1 MGTARHPQACRKT
14 DSLARV
20 RQRARTP
27 PAVHTDP
34 WGPGPAPGHLSP
46 GTAAANRPRASGSP
60 PLAED
65 RGWRCPAP
73 RARPASSQGARW
85 PWAGAGTGGG
95 GPRTHPQRRSL
106 SPLSVPGRSG
116 LSSTWALFPILS
128 PEHLIQGLSRSG
140 PLVTLGSEVLERH
153 LCRGN
158 LEDWVQMATE
168 GGPELAWRAS
178 FQNKWQ
184 KAAFCLERVAESW
197 VS

>member
-1 MGTARHPQACRKT
+1 MGWALFDLGSPEACGG
-14 DSLARV
+14 A
-20 RQRARTP
+20 
-27 PAVHTDP
+27 
-34 WGPGPAPGHLSP
+34 GAPGHKHNPSP
-46 GTAAANRPRASGSP
+46 
-60 PLAED
+60 
-65 RGWRCPAP
+65 
-73 RARPASSQGARW
+73 
-85 PWAGAGTGGG
+85 
-95 GPRTHPQRRSL
+95 HP
-106 SPLSVPGRSG
+106 G

-140 PLVTLGSEVLERH
+140 PLVTLGSEVLERR
-153 LCRGN
+153 LCRGS

>member
-1 MGTARHPQACRKT
+1 MMGG
-14 DSLARV
+14 L
-20 RQRARTP
+20 
-27 PAVHTDP
+27 
-34 WGPGPAPGHLSP
+34 
-46 GTAAANRPRASGSP
+46 
-60 PLAED
+60 
-65 RGWRCPAP
+65 
-73 RARPASSQGARW
+73 
-85 PWAGAGTGGG
+85 PWAGLCLTWAALRPVEGQEPQGTSTT
-95 GPRTHPQRRSL
+95 PP
-106 SPLSVPGRSG
+106 G